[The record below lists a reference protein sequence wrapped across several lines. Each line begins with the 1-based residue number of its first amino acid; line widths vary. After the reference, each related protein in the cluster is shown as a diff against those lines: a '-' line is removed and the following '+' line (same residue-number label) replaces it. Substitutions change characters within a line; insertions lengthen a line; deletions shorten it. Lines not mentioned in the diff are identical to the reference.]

1 MFKFFSRLKIARS
14 APGKSAAGL
23 AVLAFVGAI
32 MLASPTVAQSTEGEP
47 IIWDARRL
55 STLERNVRRIE
66 RALFQRN
73 SSGQPFIMEP
83 DPEVVALQG
92 QMGSVDT
99 RLSDVERTLQRMNG
113 DIERLTFALDETE
126 RENTQLRRQL
136 TDAEARIAE
145 LESAARLEAE
155 LNAPIEPNS
164 PSGTAGGDLRAA
176 DRLMAQ
182 DSRRGARAYE
192 ILLVTWPDAPEARLA
207 AVRLADLYLADD
219 AAAAVPLY
227 AQALSGWPTEPWAA
241 KATVD
246 LAQALVATD
255 RNTQA
260 CAALTDFNR
269 RYAETA
275 PAALKTRATSV
286 RTGAGCR

>member
-1 MFKFFSRLKIARS
+1 MFKFFSLAKRVRLTPK
-14 APGKSAAGL
+14 AAAVRL
-23 AVLAFVGAI
+23 AVLVFVGAT
-32 MLASPTVAQSTEGEP
+32 MLAGPTAAQSSDGEP

-92 QMGSVDT
+92 QMGGVDT
-99 RLSDVERTLQRMNG
+99 RLADVERTLQRMNG

-126 RENTQLRRQL
+126 RENIQLRRQL
-136 TDAEARIAE
+136 TDAEARIDE

-164 PSGTAGGDLRAA
+164 PSGNAADDLRAA

-192 ILLVTWPDAPEARLA
+192 VLLVTWPDEPQARLA

-227 AQALSGWPTEPWAA
+227 AQALRGWPTDTWAA

-255 RNTQA
+255 RDTQA
-260 CAALTDFNR
+260 CAALTDFGR
-269 RYAETA
+269 RYADTA
-275 PAALKTRATSV
+275 AAALKTRAASV
-286 RTGAGCR
+286 RTEAGCR